1 MTKTRIAAIVL
12 GAALA
17 GAALLAVTGI
27 PAGFLLGM
35 LKERIEAETG
45 YRLRIAGAT
54 RIGLWPS
61 PTVSFGDIG
70 VLDPRKDGREE
81 LFAAQSL
88 SIGMRFQPLLSG
100 RVEITDISIA
110 QPVVR
115 LSLARERGAV
125 RAGGEAA
132 APAALPDRIEVHRV
146 TVTDGAVVLTDPRS
160 RTDTRIEAIQID
172 ATLPAAGQRIA
183 VNAQGRV
190 GERLLKLDLTSQA
203 PAGRGLSALPLDL
216 TFEAPGI
223 LGGALTAATQVTLSD
238 RVLKIDN
245 LSGRIGP
252 HAFAG
257 AIAADFSAS
266 KPSINAEFGF
276 HKLELLPPAATKPAE
291 AAPATA
297 AAPASASG
305 SRPWSDSPIDLDE
318 LNFFDATVRANI
330 TELSIGKVRIAPVS
344 VDARVA
350 NGVLDLG
357 LSRAG
362 LYDGRVQ
369 GRIVVDASGPALTH
383 AVRFDLEGVRA
394 FPLLADAA
402 DFDHIDGRM
411 RARLD
416 LRAGGNSP
424 HAFFSTLS
432 GNADIAVQDGELR
445 GINVAQMV
453 RTLMAQVLSGWQ
465 ENEQKKT
472 DFNQLAATFRLEN
485 GQATTT
491 DLSLAGPLVRLR
503 GAGTADLLTKQL
515 SFRVDPKV
523 VATLQGQGGP
533 ADPLGLGVPVIVHG
547 DWNAPQIYPDVAGIA
562 DNPQAA
568 FDTLKK
574 LGQGLFGVI
583 SGDAKGGSGGTDLGK
598 ALTDLFGKSNAKSDP
613 KSDPKSDAKADPK
626 NSGSTGSGTGQ
637 KPESDLP
644 GAAFD
649 LLRGLFGSK

>member
-12 GAALA
+12 GAVLA

-27 PAGFLLGM
+27 PAGFLVGL
-35 LKERIEAETG
+35 LKDRIETETG

-70 VLDPRKDGREE
+70 VLDPRQDGRDE

-88 SIGMRFQPLLSG
+88 SIGLRWQPLFSG
-100 RVEITDISIA
+100 RIEISDIGIA

-115 LSLARERGAV
+115 LSLARERGAA

-160 RTDTRIEAIQID
+160 RTDTRIEGIQID
-172 ATLPAAGQRIA
+172 ATLPGAGQRIA
-183 VNAQGRV
+183 VNAQGRI
-190 GERLLKLDLTSQA
+190 GDRLLKLDLTSPA
-203 PAGRGLSALPLDL
+203 PAARGLAALPLDL
-216 TFEAPGI
+216 TFEAPGL
-223 LGGALTAATQVTLSD
+223 LGGALTAATQVTLAD

-266 KPSINAEFGF
+266 KPAINAEFGF
-276 HKLELLPPAATKPAE
+276 HKLELLPPAAAKPAE
-291 AAPATA
+291 AAPAA
-297 AAPASASG
+297 AAPAPASASG

-344 VDARVA
+344 VDARIA

-383 AVRFDLEGVRA
+383 AIHFDLEGVRA

-432 GNADIAVQDGELR
+432 GHADIAVQDGELR

-465 ENEQKKT
+465 ESEQKKT
-472 DFNQLAATFRLEN
+472 DFNQLSATFRLEN

-503 GAGTADLLTKQL
+503 GAGTADLLTRQL

-547 DWNAPQIYPDVAGIA
+547 DWNAPQIYPDIAGIA

-583 SGDAKGGSGGTDLGK
+583 SGDSKSGGGSDLGK
-598 ALTDLFGKSNAKSDP
+598 ALTDLFGKSDGKSDP
-613 KSDPKSDAKADPK
+613 KSDPKADPK
-626 NSGSTGSGTGQ
+626 NGGSTGSGSGQ
-637 KPESDLP
+637 KPETSDLP